1 MSDKGVVHG
10 TRRRRSISESG
21 HPRSNSRSS
30 VSDLFLDEH
39 DLVNTCNNVIQQSP
53 ANSDQVYVISSKL
66 ETLREK
72 ISAWQSIT
80 KHELS
85 TIDSIKTDY
94 NQMTGEW
101 MDMACGLNSIASNAN
116 LRLS

>member
-1 MSDKGVVHG
+1 MLN
-10 TRRRRSISESG
+10 
-21 HPRSNSRSS
+21 P
-30 VSDLFLDEH
+30 
-39 DLVNTCNNVIQQSP
+39 P
-53 ANSDQVYVISSKL
+53 
-66 ETLREK
+66 
-72 ISAWQSIT
+72 T